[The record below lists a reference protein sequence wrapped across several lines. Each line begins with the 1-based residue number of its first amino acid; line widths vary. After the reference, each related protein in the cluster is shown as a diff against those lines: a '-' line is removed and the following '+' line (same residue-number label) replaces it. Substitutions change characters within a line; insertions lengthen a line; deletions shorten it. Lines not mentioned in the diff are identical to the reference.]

1 MAARR
6 WALGVLAIG
15 VLGFAFARYLEPE
28 FVLNLANQLWTCF

>member
-6 WALGVLAIG
+6 WAWSVLALG
-15 VLGFAFARYLEPE
+15 VLGFTFARYLEPE